1 MLLLVIVMEFDYKF
15 KETVM
20 EIGDNAKYV
29 LPSSVFIM
37 KNKNSKKESVIRI
50 VTVMGRELRNVMT
63 SYILG
68 YELLISDLMS
78 GEVLV
83 VRNNKKKR
91 NMSNIDV
98 GDSTYKF
105 KSILIDRYDKRIP
118 MHIYYKLYY
127 DLNKTSVSDRVYD
140 IDCLMFTDNKVK

>member
-1 MLLLVIVMEFDYKF
+1 MEFDYKF
-15 KETVM
+15 KEAVLK
-20 EIGDNAKYV
+20 IGDNAKYV

-37 KNKNSKKESVIRI
+37 KNSNRKKESEIRI
-50 VTVMGRELRNVMT
+50 VTVRERELRNAMT

-68 YELLISDLMS
+68 YELLISDLMT

-83 VRNNKKKR
+83 FRNNKKKW
-91 NMSNIDV
+91 NMSNIDI

-105 KSILIDRYDKRIP
+105 RGILIDGYDKRIP
-118 MHIYYKLYY
+118 MYVYYKLYY

-140 IDCLMFTDNKVK
+140 IKSLSLTDNKVK

>member
-1 MLLLVIVMEFDYKF
+1 MEFDYKF
-15 KETVM
+15 KEAVL

-37 KNKNSKKESVIRI
+37 KNKNRKKESEIRI
-50 VTVMGRELRNVMT
+50 VTVRERELRNVMT

-68 YELLISDLMS
+68 YELLISDLMT
-78 GEVLV
+78 GEILV
-83 VRNNKKKR
+83 FRNNKKKW
-91 NMSNIDV
+91 NMSNIDI

-105 KSILIDRYDKRIP
+105 RGILIYGYDKRIP
-118 MHIYYKLYY
+118 MYVYYKLYY

-140 IDCLMFTDNKVK
+140 INCLSLTDNKVK

>member
-1 MLLLVIVMEFDYKF
+1 MEFDYKF
-15 KETVM
+15 KEAVM

-29 LPSSVFIM
+29 LPSSVYIM
-37 KNKNSKKESVIRI
+37 KNKNRKKESEIRI
-50 VTVMGRELRNVMT
+50 VTVRERELRNVMT

-68 YELLISDLMS
+68 YELLISDLMT

-83 VRNNKKKR
+83 LRNNKKKW
-91 NMSNIDV
+91 NMSNIDI

-105 KSILIDRYDKRIP
+105 RGILIDGYDKRIP
-118 MHIYYKLYY
+118 MYVYYKLYY

-140 IDCLMFTDNKVK
+140 INCLSLTDNKVK

>member
-1 MLLLVIVMEFDYKF
+1 MEFDYKF
-15 KETVM
+15 KEAVL

-37 KNKNSKKESVIRI
+37 KNSNRKKESEIRI
-50 VTVMGRELRNVMT
+50 VTVRERELRNVMT

-68 YELLISDLMS
+68 YELLISDLMT
-78 GEVLV
+78 GEILV
-83 VRNNKKKR
+83 FRNNKKKW
-91 NMSNIDV
+91 NMSNIAI

-105 KSILIDRYDKRIP
+105 KGILIDGYDKRIP
-118 MHIYYKLYY
+118 MYVYYKLYY

-140 IDCLMFTDNKVK
+140 IKSLSLTDNKVK